1 MIRAYFRNFFIMNIC
16 SLITVRFSFGFQ
28 KFFIV
33 DACTIKFF
41 FNTVAGFIPNII
53 IFFNNSPSSIN
64 KFMSFNFK
72 TTRLYNIFIHLLYL
86 IKKII
91 LHNESL
97 FSLKSEFFNKFTA
110 SLLVIPRLYINNQ
123 HNEYLK

>member
-1 MIRAYFRNFFIMNIC
+1 MIRAYFRNLFIMNIC
-16 SLITVRFSFGFQ
+16 SLITVKFSFGFQ
-28 KFFIV
+28 KFLIV
-33 DACTIKFF
+33 DGCAIKFF
-41 FNTVAGFIPNII
+41 FNTIAGFIPNII

-72 TTRLYNIFIHLLYL
+72 TTRRYNLYM

-91 LHNESL
+91 LYNESL
-97 FSLKSEFFNKFTA
+97 FPLKSAFFNKFMA
-110 SLLVIPRLYINNQ
+110 SLLVIPPLYNDNQ